1 MLFNI
6 VDKEQEHVSDLAK
19 ITSIKLSYENEKK

>member
-6 VDKEQEHVSDLAK
+6 VDKEQEHLSDLAK
-19 ITSIKLSYENEKK
+19 ITSIRLTKNKTII